1 MSLFVFKLQQ
11 IGFLVKVV
19 PTATAEVKLQYEKK
33 KICFLAKRTFHNFSV
48 NSNTQFWNYASGFFF
63 MKMSLFI
70 FKKQQIGSFDEKKI
84 SILAFFFSDK
94 NLIEQIS
101 SIQDS
106 QIQDWL
112 LDVMSSLIDKGGLN
126 FGSTV
131 LIWLKN
137 WGKSVLST
145 FWLEWDNIGNPL
157 WNQATFINS
166 ELMFV

>member
-1 MSLFVFKLQQ
+1 
-11 IGFLVKVV
+11 
-19 PTATAEVKLQYEKK
+19 
-33 KICFLAKRTFHNFSV
+33 
-48 NSNTQFWNYASGFFF
+48 

-137 WGKSVLST
+137 
-145 FWLEWDNIGNPL
+145 
-157 WNQATFINS
+157 
-166 ELMFV
+166 